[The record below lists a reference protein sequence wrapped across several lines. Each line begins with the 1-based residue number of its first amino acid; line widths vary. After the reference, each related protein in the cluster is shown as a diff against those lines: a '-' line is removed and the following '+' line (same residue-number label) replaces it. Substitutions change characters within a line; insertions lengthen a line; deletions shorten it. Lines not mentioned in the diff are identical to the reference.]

1 MDYEEILK
9 IAAQEGADEETLQK
23 LADYFNV
30 VDYLMEDD
38 ETLNKYASA
47 VFAGK
52 LEAYKDVVNALTS
65 DDEK

>member
-9 IAAQEGADEETLQK
+9 VAAMNGASDDELEK

-30 VDYLMEDD
+30 VEYLVDDD

-52 LEAYKDVVNALTS
+52 LEAYRDFINALS
-65 DDEK
+65 VEE